1 MTAHPDDKADLH
13 EKVNRYERLLKAALA
28 KAAISP
34 IESSHLHSVALDFTN
49 MAQSYY
55 QDGIHFL
62 KKDDEVNALVCFSY
76 GHAWLD
82 AGVKLGVFT
91 VDDETLFTV

>member
-1 MTAHPDDKADLH
+1 MTQHPNEKADLH
-13 EKVNRYERLLKAALA
+13 EKVTRYEQLLKAALS
-28 KAAISP
+28 KAYISP
-34 IESSHLHSVALDFTN
+34 LESSHLYRVALDYTN

>member
-1 MTAHPDDKADLH
+1 MTTHSHEKADLH
-13 EKVNRYERLLKAALA
+13 EKVNRYEGLLKAALA
-28 KAAISP
+28 KAIISP
-34 IESSHLHSVALDFTN
+34 IESSHLYSVALDFTN

-55 QDGIHFL
+55 DDGIHFL
-62 KKDDEVNALVCFSY
+62 KKDDKVNALVCFSY

-91 VDDETLFTV
+91 VDDKTLFTV